1 MLKVGARDESRM
13 TKPPGFWTSLGVRVQ
28 KHMTDMTI
36 FSSREK
42 VLKKF
47 PSVSCN
53 LIEVT
58 LEVERYMRVDFLFF
72 LVCVFYYLCWSPSRS
87 RKDNNK
93 RHS

>member
-1 MLKVGARDESRM
+1 
-13 TKPPGFWTSLGVRVQ
+13 
-28 KHMTDMTI
+28 MTDMAI

-58 LEVERYMRVDFLFF
+58 LEVEKYMRVDFLFF
-72 LVCVFYYLCWSPSRS
+72 LVCVLLFVLEP
-87 RKDNNK
+87 
-93 RHS
+93 

>member
-1 MLKVGARDESRM
+1 MVLKEGARGKSRM

-28 KHMTDMTI
+28 KHMKDMTI

-58 LEVERYMRVDFLFF
+58 LEVEKYMRVDFLFF
-72 LVCVFYYLCWSPSRS
+72 SVCVLLFVLEP
-87 RKDNNK
+87 
-93 RHS
+93 